1 MSVISVSGV
10 SVAYKTFNLTVVAT
24 GPGEPYLIQI
34 TAFPNGDATDQYPQI
49 SGISSGVPQVLTYT
63 LSEAVAVGSTLNYV
77 IDCYNYAYAHVDT
90 YHGSVVAVAPPLPN
104 EAVAVNTDFAGT
116 SAIVNWTPGAGATS
130 FRLVA
135 GGSGTTPPN
144 LPTPFQG
151 ASNYSWVGSLLN
163 STTYSGLIQ
172 SSADTV
178 NWTAGVPFSFTT
190 SAPTVLSAVQTSAT
204 TTTATIEVHPIS
216 TNTTITC
223 PGYTV
228 SPSGAQPQTI
238 TTYTISGLSPG
249 QSATATITPSA
260 GAPITQVVLA
270 TPSAPSSLT
279 ARLGATGL
287 VLDWT
292 TPSPAIAGSPYLVI
306 TSNPPVA
313 NQPLYPAYAKPFTIT
328 GVPINVPYIFYVS
341 FGQENAGGTEGAITG
356 VVMAEAVITS
366 VNGNK
371 VYWNSFGTLSVPYNL
386 YFGDTLLGTLATSPF
401 IIPTGL
407 ITPGTTASLQI
418 RDNSGYLG
426 PLFTYTYNP
435 VQAGINFLLAP

>member
-151 ASNYSWVGSLLN
+151 ASNYSWLFVHHGMSN
-163 STTYSGLIQ
+163 
-172 SSADTV
+172 
-178 NWTAGVPFSFTT
+178 FS
-190 SAPTVLSAVQTSAT
+190 
-204 TTTATIEVHPIS
+204 
-216 TNTTITC
+216 NTML
-223 PGYTV
+223 V
-228 SPSGAQPQTI
+228 S
-238 TTYTISGLSPG
+238 
-249 QSATATITPSA
+249 
-260 GAPITQVVLA
+260 VC
-270 TPSAPSSLT
+270 
-279 ARLGATGL
+279 RR
-287 VLDWT
+287 W
-292 TPSPAIAGSPYLVI
+292 
-306 TSNPPVA
+306 
-313 NQPLYPAYAKPFTIT
+313 KR
-328 GVPINVPYIFYVS
+328 VS
-341 FGQENAGGTEGAITG
+341 
-356 VVMAEAVITS
+356 
-366 VNGNK
+366 K
-371 VYWNSFGTLSVPYNL
+371 
-386 YFGDTLLGTLATSPF
+386 
-401 IIPTGL
+401 
-407 ITPGTTASLQI
+407 
-418 RDNSGYLG
+418 R
-426 PLFTYTYNP
+426 
-435 VQAGINFLLAP
+435 